1 MLRADSRMSLTKM
14 SRKTQ
19 IPVSTLYERLKSY
32 KAGLIKKHT
41 AIVDFSQL
49 GFSARAKV
57 LLKVEKSD
65 RSSLRHHLMA
75 SPFTNGVYKVNNGF
89 DFLVEFIFRNMKELE
104 EHLEY
109 LQENF
114 DMKDTKAFYIID
126 ELKEEDFLSKNMVSK
141 FGGEE

>member
-1 MLRADSRMSLTKM
+1 MSLTKM

-19 IPVSTLYERLKSY
+19 IPISTLYERIKSY

-41 AIVDFSQL
+41 AIIDFSQL
-49 GFSARAKV
+49 GFTARAKV
-57 LLKVEKSD
+57 LLRVDKDD
-65 RSSLRHHLMA
+65 RAGLKGHLMA
-75 SPFTNGVYKVNNGF
+75 SPFTNGVFKVNNGF

-114 DMKDTKAFYIID
+114 NLKDTKAFYIID
-126 ELKEEDFLSKNMVSK
+126 ELKEEDFLSKSQK
-141 FGGEE
+141 

>member
-1 MLRADSRMSLTKM
+1 
-14 SRKTQ
+14 
-19 IPVSTLYERLKSY
+19 
-32 KAGLIKKHT
+32 
-41 AIVDFSQL
+41 
-49 GFSARAKV
+49 
-57 LLKVEKSD
+57 
-65 RSSLRHHLMA
+65 MA